1 MKQCGLRRKWLNEEC
16 EGQRNQGEGGQEL
29 WDGHSMCSSAL
40 EENKRVNEGQAL
52 GWQVARMASSWPGA
66 ADIAWVLEGTSGD
79 VKKGIILLLP
89 RRNAFPSAR
98 RQILVALK
106 FMPSATSSMKPTLI
120 IYGMS

>member
-52 GWQVARMASSWPGA
+52 GWQVASDGLELAGCRRYSLGA
-66 ADIAWVLEGTSGD
+66 ARKYSGCEERYYIAST
-79 VKKGIILLLP
+79 
-89 RRNAFPSAR
+89 
-98 RQILVALK
+98 
-106 FMPSATSSMKPTLI
+106 
-120 IYGMS
+120 